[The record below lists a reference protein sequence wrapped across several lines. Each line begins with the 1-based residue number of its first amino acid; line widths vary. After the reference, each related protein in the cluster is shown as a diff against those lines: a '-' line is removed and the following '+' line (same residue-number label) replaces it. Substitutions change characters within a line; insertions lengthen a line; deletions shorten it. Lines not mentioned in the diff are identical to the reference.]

1 MTIVTTKTFRSGNSQ
16 AVRLPREVAYTGEI
30 ELTIEKS
37 GDVITMYPK
46 RPTLKE
52 MVDRLRSVPPPSSAQ
67 RRERIEF
74 PKRRGL

>member
-1 MTIVTTKTFRSGNSQ
+1 MTIVTTRTFRSGNSQ
-16 AVRLPREVAYTGEI
+16 AVRLPREVAYNGEV

-52 MVDRLRSVPPPSSAQ
+52 MVDKLRNVPAPSSVQ

>member
-1 MTIVTTKTFRSGNSQ
+1 MTIVTTRTFRSGNSQ
-16 AVRLPREVAYTGEI
+16 AVRLPKEVAYNGEV

-52 MVDRLRSVPPPSSAQ
+52 MVDKLRNVPAPSSVQ